1 MSGIQE
7 IFGSEDCVFQ
17 GQKRI
22 LQKNKF
28 GRCQILYLLQEFY
41 NLYYYKYIK
50 YFHQLGSKEVSLT
63 LFNPASVK
71 LLIH

>member
-1 MSGIQE
+1 MSNTI
-7 IFGSEDCVFQ
+7 
-17 GQKRI
+17 
-22 LQKNKF
+22 
-28 GRCQILYLLQEFY
+28 LQEFY

-50 YFHQLGSKEVSLT
+50 YFHQLGSKEVCLT